1 MQEKI
6 KWQSYLWGV
15 LCVAILTLLLLPIRV
30 HVNSTTVALLF
41 LIIVVFTAIYFG
53 SRPAFVASLCGV
65 LAFNFF
71 FLPPFHTLR
80 IADPQ
85 NWIAL
90 FVFLITALTVGSLS
104 AREKHRAQEAQRLY
118 VELQSAFEKASQAE
132 ALKQSEQ
139 LKSALLDAVS
149 HDLRTPLTSM
159 KAAVTTLLSKTD
171 FTLDEEGK
179 REMLEV
185 IDAEI
190 DRLNHLL
197 EGLIGIAKIEAGAMQ
212 PRRSW
217 SNFEEIVS
225 ISMNRAAGLTSN
237 HKITLDLDSDLPPIR
252 VDEKSIA
259 EVIYVLLENA
269 TKFSPVHSEIIVS
282 AKVSGDSLKVS
293 VTDQGPGVPVDLREK
308 VFEKFFRVPTPD
320 VVRSRPAGL
329 GMGLAIARGIVEA
342 HGGQIWI
349 EESRK
354 GGASVTFTIPLKEQY
369 V

>member
-6 KWQSYLWGV
+6 RWQSYLWGV
-15 LCVAILTLLLLPIRV
+15 LSVAILTLLLLPFRLD
-30 HVNSTTVALLF
+30 VNSTTVALLF

-118 VELQSAFEKASQAE
+118 VELQTAFEKASQAE

-159 KAAVTTLLSKTD
+159 KAAVTTLLSKKD
-171 FTLDEEGK
+171 FSLDEEGK

-197 EGLIGIAKIEAGAMQ
+197 EGLIGIAKVEAGAMQ

-225 ISMNRAAGLTSN
+225 ISLDRTAGLTAQ
-237 HKITLDLDSDLPPIR
+237 HKITLDLDGDLPPVR
-252 VDEKSIA
+252 VDEISIA
-259 EVIYVLLENA
+259 EVLYILLENA
-269 TKFSPVHSEIIVS
+269 TKFAPLQSEIVIS
-282 AKVSGDSLKVS
+282 AKVEQDLLKVS
-293 VTDQGPGVPVDLREK
+293 VIDEGPGIPEGLREK
-308 VFEKFFRVPTPD
+308 VFEKFFRTRTPNF
-320 VVRSRPAGL
+320 SRPAGL
-329 GMGLAIARGIVEA
+329 GMGLAIARRIIEA
-342 HGGQIWI
+342 HGGRIWI
-349 EESRK
+349 DESRK
-354 GGASVTFTIPLKEQY
+354 GGVSVSFTIPLKEQY

>member
-1 MQEKI
+1 MQEKA
-6 KWQSYLWGV
+6 KWQSYLWSV
-15 LCVAILTLLLLPIRV
+15 LCVGLLTLLLLQFRP
-30 HVNSTTVALLF
+30 HVNSATVALLF
-41 LIIVVFTAIYFG
+41 LIVVVFTAIYFG

-65 LAFNFF
+65 LAINFF

-90 FVFLITALTVGSLS
+90 FVFLVTALTVGSLS
-104 AREKHRAQEAQRLY
+104 AREKYRAQEAQRLY
-118 VELQSAFEKASQAE
+118 AFQKASQAE

-159 KAAVTTLLSKTD
+159 KAAVTTLLSKKD
-171 FTLDEEGK
+171 FSLDEEGK

-212 PRRSW
+212 PRRTW

-225 ISMNRAAGLTSN
+225 ISLDRTAGLTSN
-237 HKITLDLDSDLPPIR
+237 HKISLDLDRDLPPVR
-252 VDEKSIA
+252 VDEISIA
-259 EVIYVLLENA
+259 EVLYILLENA
-269 TKFSPVHSEIIVS
+269 TKFSPLQSEIIVS
-282 AKVSGDSLKVS
+282 AKVDGDSLKVS
-293 VTDQGPGVPVDLREK
+293 VVDEGPGIPVGLREK
-308 VFEKFFRVPTPD
+308 VFEKFFRARASNVA
-320 VVRSRPAGL
+320 RPVGL
-329 GMGLAIARGIVEA
+329 GMGLAIARRIIEA
-342 HGGQIWI
+342 HGGRIWI

-354 GGASVTFTIPLKEQY
+354 GGTNVSFTIPLKEEY

>member
-1 MQEKI
+1 MQERA

-15 LCVAILTLLLLPIRV
+15 LSVGLLILVLLPFRP

-41 LIIVVFTAIYFG
+41 LIIVVFSAIRYG
-53 SRPAFVASLCGV
+53 SRPAFVASLFGV

-90 FVFLITALTVGSLS
+90 FVFLVTALTVGSLS
-104 AREKHRAQEAQRLY
+104 AREKHRAQEAERLY
-118 VELQSAFEKASQAE
+118 KELQNAFEKASQVE

-159 KAAVTTLLSKTD
+159 KAAVTTLLSETN
-171 FTLDEEGK
+171 FSLDEEGQ

-212 PRRSW
+212 PRRTW
-217 SNFEEIVS
+217 SNFEEIIS
-225 ISMNRAAGLTSN
+225 ISLDRTAGLTSQY
-237 HKITLDLDSDLPPIR
+237 KITLDLDRDLPPVR
-252 VDEKSIA
+252 VDEISIA
-259 EVIYVLLENA
+259 EVLYILLENA
-269 TKFSPVHSEIIVS
+269 TKFSPLQSEIIVS
-282 AKVSGDSLKVS
+282 AKVDGDSLKVS
-293 VTDQGPGVPVDLREK
+293 VIDEGPGVPVDLREK
-308 VFEKFFRVPTPD
+308 VFEKFFRMHTSNVT
-320 VVRSRPAGL
+320 RPVGL
-329 GMGLAIARGIVEA
+329 GMGLAIARRIIEA
-342 HGGQIWI
+342 HGGRIWI

-354 GGASVTFTIPLKEQY
+354 GGACVSFTIPLKEQY